1 MNRPAEE
8 IATGTPDAYDNS
20 TNTLLDDGYLD
31 SSLEESPMQDRTWP
45 LIQTGHGDLINYNT
59 LVDSQE
65 GGQAAN
71 SPLSPSWKEVMTA
84 KKVPEGST
92 KASIFNLTSTII
104 GGGVCRYHM
113 HCMYRTCRW
122 GNNALSDVLCKR
134 IQCLLLL
141 SCARRWWEE

>member
-65 GGQAAN
+65 
-71 SPLSPSWKEVMTA
+71 
-84 KKVPEGST
+84 
-92 KASIFNLTSTII
+92 
-104 GGGVCRYHM
+104 
-113 HCMYRTCRW
+113 
-122 GNNALSDVLCKR
+122 
-134 IQCLLLL
+134 
-141 SCARRWWEE
+141 